1 MKRLVIVFLIIVSF
15 FVIYGMNATSV
26 SENKVNNKPVT
37 YNSQASTFPSEEH
50 KFEKPTEEQ
59 KTESVT
65 LIEKEQIKKLDD
77 ILFVG
82 NSLINGIQ
90 LTTEGSEFIAVGGAT
105 LQSMRES
112 GKYNE
117 IKNKNFDVVAIGF
130 GTNELGAV
138 TKQTMFNEISIL
150 CKEIYKANEDAIIII
165 LSAPP
170 VSAYRD
176 SIGDRINNNNVKEMN
191 KWLKEIS
198 FEQGLYYI
206 DNSEF
211 FGDMLLFEQ
220 TGDGVHLKGYLY
232 QEWYSFILEKIE
244 EIEKSQAS

>member
-1 MKRLVIVFLIIVSF
+1 MKRLVIVFLIILSF

-26 SENKVNNKPVT
+26 SENKIDNKPIV
-37 YNSQASTFPSEEH
+37 YDSQVSTLPSEEH
-50 KFEKPTEEQ
+50 EITEPTEQIIEN
-59 KTESVT
+59 VT
-65 LIEKEQIKKLDD
+65 LIEKEQIKKLDEV
-77 ILFVG
+77 LFMG
-82 NSLINGIQ
+82 NSLTCGIQ

-112 GKYNE
+112 GRYNE
-117 IKNKNFDVVAIGF
+117 IKNKNFDVVVVAF

-138 TKQTMFNEISIL
+138 TKQKMSDEISIL
-150 CKEIYKANEDAIIII
+150 CKEIYKANEDAVIII
-165 LSAPP
+165 SSTPP

-191 KWLKEIS
+191 KWLNEIS

-220 TGDGVHLKGYLY
+220 TDDGVHLKGYLY
-232 QEWYSFILEKIE
+232 QEWYSFILEKIK

>member
-117 IKNKNFDVVAIGF
+117 IKNK
-130 GTNELGAV
+130 
-138 TKQTMFNEISIL
+138 
-150 CKEIYKANEDAIIII
+150 
-165 LSAPP
+165 
-170 VSAYRD
+170 
-176 SIGDRINNNNVKEMN
+176 
-191 KWLKEIS
+191 
-198 FEQGLYYI
+198 
-206 DNSEF
+206 
-211 FGDMLLFEQ
+211 
-220 TGDGVHLKGYLY
+220 
-232 QEWYSFILEKIE
+232 
-244 EIEKSQAS
+244 